1 MLQVQEKQNL
11 THHYVIVYSKFAY
24 MSYCMYTYSKEFIW
38 FGEKMSKLENMIVTE
53 ENNSI
58 GWVDAADLNYI
69 VNKMDLQ
76 EIKDDLEKWNTAL
89 LLKSFFDKPQIKAN
103 LIMRKDHHQWVLDRK
118 TSSAKDKKNAEEYML
133 LYNTIFPNE
142 KNQWSTQ
149 LTDNNIDEKN
159 IFDTEKIWEKL
170 NMTAS
175 EDFGYKITVWA
186 VDYTNNKVSVQ
197 LKKDEQIY
205 AIDLPIYTVWN
216 TFSLWNSPLIPD
228 EGGTWYRRFNGDGWI
243 WQHTQYAEWDT
254 NKLVH
259 TSEQDWITTIY
270 HTQENNEQNDNL
282 TAISAKDIDFKI
294 SRWASKSQV
303 LRYVNNIKDKSLQTK
318 AHDLLKQK
326 PYNDSSLSYAEQVE
340 NKAKSFQLLIATHA
354 WVKITED
361 NHDDLIDW
369 KFGKDSLGWLKKAST
384 REENTETTA

>member
-1 MLQVQEKQNL
+1 
-11 THHYVIVYSKFAY
+11 
-24 MSYCMYTYSKEFIW
+24 
-38 FGEKMSKLENMIVTE
+38 
-53 ENNSI
+53 
-58 GWVDAADLNYI
+58 
-69 VNKMDLQ
+69 
-76 EIKDDLEKWNTAL
+76 
-89 LLKSFFDKPQIKAN
+89 
-103 LIMRKDHHQWVLDRK
+103 
-118 TSSAKDKKNAEEYML
+118 
-133 LYNTIFPNE
+133 
-142 KNQWSTQ
+142 
-149 LTDNNIDEKN
+149 
-159 IFDTEKIWEKL
+159 
-170 NMTAS
+170 MTAS

-259 TSEQDWITTIY
+259 TSEQDWITTIS